1 MTTTADVLIG
11 APERSKEEGVVG
23 YAYTLPLG
31 VALPTNTT
39 APLAGSA
46 EDLGFVSE
54 DGLAIST
61 DRSVEPIRDWNL
73 DDVRLLLTEHS
84 ATITFTIISWTV
96 AGLKA
101 YFGAENVTETASEII
116 VKINGGEIG
125 NRAWVFNL
133 KDLNRKRRVVIPNG
147 AISSQGEI
155 TFVKGEN
162 TPLEIELTALV
173 DDFGEKI
180 YIYTAKEAVVAP
192 AWKASTA
199 YTVGTRVALSTGPIL
214 EATVA
219 GTSDATEPESPLY
232 VGETVTDGT
241 VTWKRVS

>member
-11 APERSKEEGVVG
+11 APERSTEEGVVG
-23 YAYTLPLG
+23 YAYTLPRSA
-31 VALPTNTT
+31 ALPTDTTT
-39 APLAGSA
+39 ALPPTA

-101 YFGAENVTETASEII
+101 YFGDENVSETDEEIV
-116 VKINGGEIG
+116 VKINGRDIAS
-125 NRAWVFNL
+125 RAWVFNL
-133 KDLNRKRRVVIPNG
+133 KDLDRKRRVVVPNG

-173 DDFGEKI
+173 DDLGEKI
-180 YIYTAKEAVVAP
+180 YIYTAKEATDPVV
-192 AWKASTA
+192 
-199 YTVGTRVALSTGPIL
+199 
-214 EATVA
+214 
-219 GTSDATEPESPLY
+219 
-232 VGETVTDGT
+232 
-241 VTWKRVS
+241 